1 MAATLSGTY
10 SATPDTPSPIYPDR
24 LIRPLPKRPLRSR
37 LSSEAAESILFP
49 PAPPVSQLFHGSYSD
64 HHERQDSK
72 YLMRQHS
79 VDPYSHDH
87 SPDRDHRHPYENG
100 VSEVESGDE
109 SGSVVVRRSG
119 GFRGSSLPPSTPY
132 TNGQTHDTLQ
142 TKSSPV
148 GLDGYDAFEN
158 TNNKKKRK
166 IPTSG
171 TLSSHHSNLTTDL
184 ANMGLSGS
192 TPGSP
197 GGIGDSGTGTYY
209 GSGSPAA
216 SNAGSGISGPGRGR
230 YGRHAPRV
238 SSGRNAVP
246 VHPQGTWFGGRP
258 GGTRRD
264 STPSSHIGTGE
275 IGAKPDQGIISTAIA
290 NAAALSPSPRGP
302 NNVSLLD
309 QQANRSSPTKTQFTF
324 TCESDSSKS
333 IAMHSTNPYP
343 MSHPRMPNST
353 LHGPPNSRDFAAQ
366 GTQTSPNMGA
376 IGGQQLPPT
385 PAAGTPA
392 TNPGQRP
399 KRSRDS
405 IYALAARRRKIQQ
418 HYSNIHNPPNPEEFW
433 MCEFCEY
440 EAIFGEPPRAL
451 IRQYEIKDRKER
463 RRLAEKR
470 RLLEKAKMKGRK
482 GKKATKNAAKQAGTQ
497 QPAQHNHTPEHAPM
511 DPPPPDDYLGEY
523 DDAPPMPTSAP
534 PLPQNTANHGPVS
547 IPNAGH
553 SPPIG
558 GSAQI
563 KGGIGDGAT
572 NRPV

>member
-1 MAATLSGTY
+1 MAATLIRHEDGLLIRSLALGGTY

-37 LSSEAAESILFP
+37 LSPEAAESILFP
-49 PAPPVSQLFHGSYSD
+49 PAPPVSQLFYGSYSD

-109 SGSVVVRRSG
+109 SGSVVVRR
-119 GFRGSSLPPSTPY
+119 
-132 TNGQTHDTLQ
+132 
-142 TKSSPV
+142 
-148 GLDGYDAFEN
+148 
-158 TNNKKKRK
+158 
-166 IPTSG
+166 
-171 TLSSHHSNLTTDL
+171 
-184 ANMGLSGS
+184 
-192 TPGSP
+192 
-197 GGIGDSGTGTYY
+197 
-209 GSGSPAA
+209 
-216 SNAGSGISGPGRGR
+216 RGR

-238 SSGRNAVP
+238 SSGRNSLP
-246 VHPQGTWFGGRP
+246 VHPQGAWFGARP
-258 GGTRRD
+258 GGSRRD

-275 IGAKPDQGIISTAIA
+275 IGSKSDQGIISTAIA

-309 QQANRSSPTKTQFTF
+309 QQASRSSPTKTQFTF

-343 MSHPRMPNST
+343 MSHPRMPNSS
-353 LHGPPNSRDFAAQ
+353 LHGHAPNPRDFATQ

-376 IGGQQLPPT
+376 MGGQQLPPP

-392 TNPGQRP
+392 ANPGQRP

-405 IYALAARRRKIQQ
+405 IYALAARRRRIQQ
-418 HYSNIHNPPNPEEFW
+418 HYTNIHNPPSPEEFW

-470 RLLEKAKMKGRK
+470 RLLEKAKTKGRK

-497 QPAQHNHTPEHAPM
+497 QPAHHNHAPEHASI
-511 DPPPPDDYLGEY
+511 DPPHPDDYLEEY
-523 DDAPPMPTSAP
+523 EDDAPPMPTSAP
-534 PLPQNTANHGPVS
+534 PPPQSTANRGP
-547 IPNAGH
+547 IGTPNAGH
-553 SPPIG
+553 SPPIEG
-558 GSAQI
+558 PAQI
-563 KGGIGDGAT
+563 KGGIGDGGT
-572 NRPV
+572 NRPA